1 MLEKGQLSG
10 LFARVIVQ
18 CNSLQ
23 LQKAMRDVLASYL
36 SPPSHFSCYS
46 SELPQAQCLEHSWQC
61 TWITL
66 EGMMIGKALL
76 SGSLSVP

>member
-10 LFARVIVQ
+10 LFARVIVH

-36 SPPSHFSCYS
+36 SPPSHFSRYS
-46 SELPQAQCLEHSWQC
+46 SELPQAQCLDALVAMHMD
-61 TWITL
+61 TL

-76 SGSLSVP
+76 SGLSVP